1 MMEIEYGKG
10 HISISRELSSLDKF
24 VIDFINALD
33 AASIKYVIV
42 SGYVSILF
50 GRTRGTED
58 VDIFIEKPESPSF
71 YALCEKNPR
80 FWIINTASEK
90 EAYDM
95 LIEGYGIRFAEKGK
109 AIPNMEV
116 KIGEMPLERISAAIN
131 GFKLFISPIEIQI
144 AYKFYLGSE
153 KDIEDAVYLYEL
165 FKERLDRGALLPKC
179 KELNVMKWLNKY
191 AGQGKKL

>member
-24 VIDFINALD
+24 VIDFTNALD

-58 VDIFIEKPESPSF
+58 VDILVEKPEPSSF
-71 YALCEKNPR
+71 YALCERNPR

-95 LIEGYGIRFAEKGK
+95 LIEGYGVRFAEKGK

-165 FKERLDRGALLPKC
+165 FKERLDRGVLLQKC
-179 KELNVMKWLNKY
+179 EELNVMKELNKY

>member
-42 SGYVSILF
+42 SGYVSILC

-58 VDIFIEKPESPSF
+58 VDILVEKPEPSSF
-71 YALCEKNPR
+71 YALCERNPR

-95 LIEGYGIRFAEKGK
+95 LIEGYGRRFAEKGK
-109 AIPNMEV
+109 AIPSMEV
-116 KIGEMPLERISAAIN
+116 M
-131 GFKLFISPIEIQI
+131 F
-144 AYKFYLGSE
+144 
-153 KDIEDAVYLYEL
+153 
-165 FKERLDRGALLPKC
+165 
-179 KELNVMKWLNKY
+179 W
-191 AGQGKKL
+191 

>member
-24 VIDFINALD
+24 VIDFTNALD

-95 LIEGYGIRFAEKGK
+95 LIEGYGVRFAEKGK

-165 FKERLDRGALLPKC
+165 FKERLDRGVLLQKC
-179 KELNVMKWLNKY
+179 EELNVMKELNKY

>member
-165 FKERLDRGALLPKC
+165 FKERLDRGVLLQKC
-179 KELNVMKWLNKY
+179 EELNVMKELNKY

>member
-165 FKERLDRGALLPKC
+165 FKERLDRGALLQKC

>member
-24 VIDFINALD
+24 VIDFTNALD

-58 VDIFIEKPESPSF
+58 VDILVEKPEPSSF
-71 YALCEKNPR
+71 YALCERNPR

-95 LIEGYGIRFAEKGK
+95 LIEGYGVRFAEKGK

-144 AYKFYLGSE
+144 AYKFYL
-153 KDIEDAVYLYEL
+153 
-165 FKERLDRGALLPKC
+165 
-179 KELNVMKWLNKY
+179 
-191 AGQGKKL
+191 

>member
-95 LIEGYGIRFAEKGK
+95 LIEGYGVRFAEKGK

-165 FKERLDRGALLPKC
+165 FKERLDRGVLLQKC
-179 KELNVMKWLNKY
+179 EELNVMKELNKY

>member
-165 FKERLDRGALLPKC
+165 FKERLDRGALLQKS

>member
-71 YALCEKNPR
+71 YALCERNPR

-95 LIEGYGIRFAEKGK
+95 LIEGYGVRFAEKGK

-165 FKERLDRGALLPKC
+165 FKERLDRGALLQKC

>member
-50 GRTRGTED
+50 VRTRGTED

-165 FKERLDRGALLPKC
+165 FKERLDRGALLQKC